1 MSATKEKHRQLLLA
15 SLLAIVLLGSSM
27 LASNF
32 SAYADKD
39 SKNNDKKNNE
49 QNGDH
54 DDQHKKPKKDPDKD
68 KDNDRKECKH
78 GDTNKHDKYRHSCDS
93 DHDHFA

>member
-1 MSATKEKHRQLLLA
+1 MVQKLQGYLLA
-15 SLLAIVLLGSSM
+15 AVLVGILLSSALSVPNF
-27 LASNF
+27 LAF
-32 SAYADKD
+32 ADKGGKQD
-39 SKNNDKKNNE
+39 NDDKKKNE

-78 GDTNKHDKYRHSCDS
+78 GDTTKNGKYRHNCDS
-93 DHDHFA
+93 EHDHF

>member
-1 MSATKEKHRQLLLA
+1 MMKKLQRYLLA
-15 SLLAIVLLGSSM
+15 AVLVRILVSSGISI
-27 LASNF
+27 SNF
-32 SAYADKD
+32 TALADKGKKQ
-39 SKNNDKKNNE
+39 KNDDKKKNE